1 MKTLITTLLLAATA
15 TSANALTADEIIAS
29 GKTAEEIGHDLA
41 VEGDKRDFG
50 FGDSEVS
57 MKMVLTNARGKS
69 STREMRSKTFE
80 MADMSVGDKSIIV
93 FDRPRDV
100 KGTAFL
106 THSKILEADN
116 QWLYLPA
123 LKRVKRISSKN
134 KSGPF
139 MGSEF
144 SYEDIASQEV
154 DKYTYK
160 FMGEEKCDNGMD
172 CVKVERYPSYK
183 HSGYTKQVV
192 WFDKDE
198 FRVYKTDSYD
208 RKSEHLKTLKAEGF
222 KQYLGQYWR
231 ADAFHMENH
240 QTGKKTSL
248 LWDGYTF
255 RTGQKESD
263 FTKAKLKR
271 IK

>member
-1 MKTLITTLLLAATA
+1 MKILITTLLMSATA
-15 TSANALTADEIIAS
+15 LTAQALTADEIINS
-29 GKTAEEIGHDLA
+29 GKSPEEIGHALA
-41 VEGDKRDFG
+41 VEADKRDFG
-50 FGDSEVS
+50 FGDSESS
-57 MKMVLTNARGKS
+57 MQMILENAHGEKS
-69 STREMRSKTFE
+69 VREMRNKTFE
-80 MADMSVGDKSIIV
+80 MADVSLGDKSIIV
-93 FDRPRDV
+93 FDKPKDV

-106 THSKILEADN
+106 THSKILEADD

-160 FMGEEKCDNGMD
+160 FIAEEKCDNGMD

-198 FRVYKTDSYD
+198 FRVFKTDSYD
-208 RKSEHLKTLKAEGF
+208 RKSELMKTLTSTGF

-231 ADAFHMENH
+231 ADKFHMVNH
-240 QTGKKTSL
+240 QTNKKTTL
-248 LWDGYTF
+248 TWEDYKF
-255 RTGQKESD
+255 RTGQGEGD

-271 IK
+271 VK